1 MPLHNNEIILE
12 IKYPIA
18 PSFDWLIDDPLTVH
32 DGAKF
37 RKISKKGPTVRF
49 SLRSLFSEPSRLPG
63 YRLNLVAL
71 FCLESPLWCPYT
83 TMKLFYPIALSFDWL
98 LDDLLTVH
106 DGAKF
111 KKKGANSPLFSLRS
125 LLRRQT
131 GYGLRYLVALLAKEI
146 ALMPLLI
153 KGHLHIWLRP
163 LKDCLGA
170 PMDIICISIL
180 FVKIHVIG
188 KTLWLTKISDGGH
201 FEK

>member
-37 RKISKKGPTVRF
+37 RKKGPTVRF
-49 SLRSLFSEPSRLPG
+49 SLRSLFSSRLPG
-63 YRLNLVAL
+63 YGLNLVAL
-71 FCLESPLWCPYT
+71 SCLESPLWCPYT
-83 TMKLFYPIALSFDWL
+83 TMKLFYPIAPSFDWL
-98 LDDLLTVH
+98 LDDPLH

-131 GYGLRYLVALLAKEI
+131 GYGLTLL
-146 ALMPLLI
+146 PFLL
-153 KGHLHIWLRP
+153 KKLPWCPCKLKAIWLRP
-163 LKDCLGA
+163 LKDCLSA
-170 PMDIICISIL
+170 PMDIICIHLIRQYSCDRENTVVDEN
-180 FVKIHVIG
+180 FRWRPFWKI
-188 KTLWLTKISDGGH
+188 KNK
-201 FEK
+201 K